1 MSQKWLEEFSGET
14 TEELLALEG
23 RYRIDSLVLA
33 FEQALQKK
41 AAAHLST
48 EERIVLAVEAL
59 EREVNNG
66 GYDQFF
72 SNSSREYCP
81 IIVSSLERIG
91 CPKTAEITREA
102 LNAAGVP
109 AIAGQAGSMIG
120 AEAESNAEALARCDD
135 LYYNSGEDVAG
146 HLFDFI
152 KAHRD
157 SIAL

>member
-1 MSQKWLEEFSGET
+1 MSQKWLKKYSGET
-14 TEELLALEG
+14 TGELLALEG

-33 FEQALQKK
+33 FEQALQQK
-41 AAAHLST
+41 AAGHLSV
-48 EERIVLAVEAL
+48 EERVILAVEAL
-59 EREVNNG
+59 ERAVNNG

-91 CPKTAEITREA
+91 CHKTAEIAREA
-102 LNAAGVP
+102 LNAAGVS

-120 AEAESNAEALARCDD
+120 AEAELNTEALERCDD
-135 LYYNSGEDVAG
+135 LYYNSGEDIAG